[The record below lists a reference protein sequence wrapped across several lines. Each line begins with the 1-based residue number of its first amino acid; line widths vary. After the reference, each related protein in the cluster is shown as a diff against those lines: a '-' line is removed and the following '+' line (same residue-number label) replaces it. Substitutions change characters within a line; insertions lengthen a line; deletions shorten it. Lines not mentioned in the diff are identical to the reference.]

1 MKRRAFI
8 TLLGGT
14 AAWPLAASGQQMPVL
29 GYLHS
34 ASREPFLK
42 ETSAFRQGL
51 SEAGYAENRSVIIE
65 YRFAEG
71 KPDRLPAM
79 AIDLVR
85 RHVAVIAAI
94 GGDITA
100 LAAKAATATIPIVFL
115 NGSDPVK
122 SGLVASINRP
132 GGNITG
138 VSLFAGTLE
147 AKRLELLHELVPAVA
162 VIAVLENSLVAETA
176 ARSTAL
182 EEAAHILGLRL
193 LFLNVSSTRDFDA
206 ASSAIARE
214 GAGALFVSGSPFF
227 LNQRDQLL
235 ALVAHHAIPAIYAW
249 RELPTAGG
257 LLSYGASIPE
267 ASRQAGI
274 YAGRL
279 LKGERPAD
287 LPVLQPTK
295 FDFVLNLKT
304 AKALGLTVPQ
314 TLLVAADEVIE

>member
-34 ASREPFLK
+34 ASREPFVK

-138 VSLFAGTLE
+138 VSL
-147 AKRLELLHELVPAVA
+147 
-162 VIAVLENSLVAETA
+162 
-176 ARSTAL
+176 
-182 EEAAHILGLRL
+182 
-193 LFLNVSSTRDFDA
+193 
-206 ASSAIARE
+206 
-214 GAGALFVSGSPFF
+214 
-227 LNQRDQLL
+227 
-235 ALVAHHAIPAIYAW
+235 
-249 RELPTAGG
+249 
-257 LLSYGASIPE
+257 
-267 ASRQAGI
+267 
-274 YAGRL
+274 
-279 LKGERPAD
+279 
-287 LPVLQPTK
+287 
-295 FDFVLNLKT
+295 
-304 AKALGLTVPQ
+304 
-314 TLLVAADEVIE
+314 